1 MPRVKVGRKSTAI
14 DMTAMCDVAFLL
26 LTFFILSAKPKVQE
40 ALPAEVPASIA
51 TFAIPETD
59 FSTLTIAQ
67 GKVFFNVQGADVR
80 VEALKL
86 MGEKNGIT
94 FTPQE
99 QQQFAAIESFG
110 VRIGTLKQYLALPG
124 DQQSAYQQPG
134 IQVDTTGKNELADWV
149 TSARKANLGLHGVDL
164 QIAIK
169 GDSKEE
175 YPTIQKVISTL
186 QRQQINKFS
195 LITSLKTL

>member
-40 ALPAEVPASIA
+40 ALPADPPSSIA

-59 FSTLTIAQ
+59 FSTLTVAQ

-80 VEALKL
+80 VEALIL

-99 QQQFAAIESFG
+99 KQQFANIESFG
-110 VRIGTLKQYLALPG
+110 VRIGTLKQYLALSNE
-124 DQQSAYQQPG
+124 QKSAYQQPG
-134 IQVDTTGKNELADWV
+134 IQVDTTGTNELADWV

-175 YPTIQKVISTL
+175 YPTIKKVIATL
-186 QRQQINKFS
+186 QKQGLNKFS